1 MRASRSVSLRFSA
14 AVSVI
19 AILSGTV
26 SAQPRTVSSESAL
39 APEVRDPSP
48 GPFIVGFDLDGTL
61 TGDAEGV
68 IASAAR
74 SWMMDTLDAYTI
86 CYQPGTDER
95 AIQSGLAALKRVA
108 KQLKAHGAKAVV
120 TLSGGHCP
128 SDWSIPNMATPYVY
142 IMGAVRL

>member
-1 MRASRSVSLRFSA
+1 MRASRSVSLRLWA
-14 AVSVI
+14 AISVT
-19 AILSGTV
+19 ALLSGTV
-26 SAQPRTVSSESAL
+26 SAQPGTVLSVSEL
-39 APEVRDPSP
+39 PPEVRDPIP

-61 TGDAEGV
+61 TSDAEGV

-95 AIQSGLAALKRVA
+95 AIQGGFAALRRVA
-108 KQLKAHGAKAVV
+108 KHLKAHGAKAVV
-120 TLSGGHCP
+120 TRSGGQCP
-128 SDWSIPNMATPYVY
+128 PDWSIQNMATPYVY